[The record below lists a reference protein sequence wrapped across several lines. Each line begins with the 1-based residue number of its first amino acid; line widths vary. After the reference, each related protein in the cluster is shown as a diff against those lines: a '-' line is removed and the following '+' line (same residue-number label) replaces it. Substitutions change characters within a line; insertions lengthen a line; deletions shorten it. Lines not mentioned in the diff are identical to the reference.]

1 MNENEY
7 LAVLNQVEYDLTF
20 LRKRLRTLDFN
31 IAVAETENNV
41 QEANKLRRYRKQH
54 ERYIGYAKAYRKSLN
69 SQYQEM
75 LAEAGRTGNDC

>member
-1 MNENEY
+1 MNDNEY
-7 LAVLNQVEYDLTF
+7 LAVLNQVEHDLTF

-31 IAVAETENNV
+31 IAVAEMENDV
-41 QEANKLRRYRKQH
+41 QEVNKLRRYRKQH

>member
-1 MNENEY
+1 MNDNEY

-20 LRKRLRTLDFN
+20 LRKRLRTFDFN
-31 IAVAETENNV
+31 IAVAEMENNI

-54 ERYIGYAKAYRKSLN
+54 ERYITYAKAYRKDLN

-75 LAEAGRTGNDC
+75 LSGVRNGS